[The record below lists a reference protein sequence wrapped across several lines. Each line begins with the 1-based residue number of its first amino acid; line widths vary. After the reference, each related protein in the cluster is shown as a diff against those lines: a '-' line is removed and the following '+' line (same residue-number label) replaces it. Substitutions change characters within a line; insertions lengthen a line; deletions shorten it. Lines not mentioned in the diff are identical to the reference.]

1 MQRERNASLEVKK
14 EEDGRGEDVELSS
27 EERGGLRKEA
37 TSGGWP
43 RFLFGR
49 DVPTAFG
56 ISYCVGLIWQVRK
69 RYACGCCDILLD
81 ECWFDRDQGG
91 TTRLWYVGRLERK
104 RKEEGVDG
112 GLPFGGGVDL
122 HFVIGDWAS
131 FALTFAVA

>member
-1 MQRERNASLEVKK
+1 M
-14 EEDGRGEDVELSS
+14 SS
-27 EERGGLRKEA
+27 EERDELRKEA

-81 ECWFDRDQGG
+81 ECWLDRNQGG
-91 TTRLWYVGRLERK
+91 TTRMMWYVVVCWRGSGR
-104 RKEEGVDG
+104 RKESTVDC
-112 GLPFGGGVDL
+112 LL
-122 HFVIGDWAS
+122 EEELIYIS
-131 FALTFAVA
+131 